1 MLCVNK
7 LAFMWE
13 LTGSIKQSAGLLC
26 LIHSTLAV
34 TFAIPIIF
42 CCTTIA
48 LSLVMDIIEICQ

>member
-1 MLCVNK
+1 
-7 LAFMWE
+7 MWE

-48 LSLVMDIIEICQ
+48 IAIVMDIIEISQ